1 MKSSF
6 KKKLCTVVAITLVA
20 TVTLPNGFVYGR
32 KNIQATETT
41 LKNSTGSSVEVSGEQ
56 VYIEENIARKSKVA
70 DEVNVGKVGES
81 TTSGN
86 ETSTTVVK
94 VDYETSSTTTQEPTT
109 TQVPTTTTQ
118 EPTTTAPIIPPVTSN
133 VQPWGKNS
141 AGQFV
146 NGNKQVIYGAT
157 MKGID
162 VSHHNGVI
170 DWAKVAASDVG
181 YAIIRCGYGDNL
193 KSQDDGKWEKNVA
206 GCEKYNIP
214 FGVYIYS
221 YATTT
226 KQAKSEAE
234 HVLRLIKGHKL
245 NFPIYYDMEDAKQAK
260 LSKSKRTKIANT
272 FLGIIQNAGYECGI
286 YANLNWWNN
295 YLDASLGNDS
305 LWRTWV
311 AQYNNNGCD
320 YKKPYSM
327 WQSSSTARVSGVN
340 GNVDINF
347 WFGPVRDRNYDITV
361 KKGTAKPPVTTT
373 AVKKPGRVTIKSVKV
388 GKKKATVKW
397 KKVSSVKGYKIQ
409 YSTSKKFK
417 SSKTKSKYT
426 TKRCITIKK
435 LKSKK
440 TYYFRIKAYK
450 INSSKKK
457 VYSSKWSKVK
467 HKKVK

>member
-1 MKSSF
+1 MKDNF
-6 KKKLCTVVAITLVA
+6 KKKLCATVAFTMVA
-20 TVTLPNGFVYGR
+20 TAILPNQITYGN
-32 KNIQATETT
+32 KNIQAIETT
-41 LKNSTGSSVEVSGEQ
+41 TKSSTDTGVEISREQ
-56 VYIEENIARKSKVA
+56 VYNEENITKTVRIA
-70 DEVNVGKVGES
+70 DEKDNAYELGKDDIADD
-81 TTSGN
+81 
-86 ETSTTVVK
+86 ETSTTTVK
-94 VDYETSSTTTQEPTT
+94 VDDEISSTTENVTT
-109 TQVPTTTTQ
+109 EVPTTTTVA
-118 EPTTTAPIIPPVTSN
+118 PTTTTAPIIPPVTSS

-170 DWAKVAASDVG
+170 DWKKVAASDVG
-181 YAIIRCGYGDNL
+181 YAIIRCGYGDNI
-193 KSQDDGKWEKNVA
+193 KSQDDKKWADNVA

-226 KQAKSEAE
+226 KQAKSEAR

-245 NFPIYYDMEDAKQAK
+245 NFPIYYDMEDAVQAN
-260 LSKSKRTKIANT
+260 LSKSKRTQIANT
-272 FLGIIQNAGYECGI
+272 FLETIKNAGYECGI

-311 AQYNNNGCD
+311 AQYNDNGCN
-320 YKKPYSM
+320 YKKEYSM
-327 WQSSSTARVSGVN
+327 WQSSSTAKVSGVN

-361 KKGTAKPPVTTT
+361 KKGAVSVTTT
-373 AVKKPGRVTIKSVKV
+373 AVKKPGRVTIKSIKT
-388 GKKKATVKW
+388 GKKKVTVKW

-417 SSKTKSKYT
+417 ASKTKSKYT
-426 TKRCITIKK
+426 TKRSITIKK

-450 INSSKKK
+450 LNSSKKK